1 MKCAKILLSV
11 PEAGLGNFYP
21 QRRSNFG
28 KGPSVAPQNVK
39 VGASSMF
46 TTPRLII
53 VATAVALLAGCASPN
68 PYDNQGQADQSS
80 GMSKTAKYGG
90 LGALAGALAGAAIDH
105 NNRGKG
111 ALIGAAVVGASAA
124 GYGYYADKQ
133 EAKLRA
139 SMANTGVEVQRQG
152 DQIKLIMPGN
162 ITFATDSAAIA
173 SSFYQPLNNLANS
186 LREFNQNAI
195 EIVGYTDSTGS
206 RQHNMDLSYQRA
218 QSVATYLTSQG
229 VSPANL
235 SARGAGPDNPIA
247 SNADV
252 NGRAQNRRVEVNL
265 KPIPGQQYQQYQQ

>member
-1 MKCAKILLSV
+1 
-11 PEAGLGNFYP
+11 
-21 QRRSNFG
+21 
-28 KGPSVAPQNVK
+28 
-39 VGASSMF
+39 MF
-46 TTPRLII
+46 TTRRLIV
-53 VATAVALLAGCASPN
+53 VATAVALLSGCASPN
-68 PYDNQGQADQSS
+68 PYDNQGQAQNTG
-80 GMSKTAKYGG
+80 GMSNTAKYGG

-111 ALIGAAVVGASAA
+111 ALIGAAVVGAGAA

-133 EAKLRA
+133 EAALRA

-162 ITFATDSAAIA
+162 ITFATDSSAIA
-173 SSFYQPLNNLANS
+173 SSFYAPLNNLAGS
-186 LREFNQNAI
+186 LRQFNQNDI

-206 RQHNMDLSYQRA
+206 RQHNIDLSIQRA

-229 VSPANL
+229 VEGTHL
-235 SARGAGPDNPIA
+235 SVRGAGPDQPIA

-265 KPIPGQQYQQYQQ
+265 KPIPGQQYQ